1 MKATNKTSKDSK
13 VIAMSAKT
21 KGRIASIAASL
32 KGKELFADK
41 IELAKKSLRNL
52 KSLPI

>member
-1 MKATNKTSKDSK
+1 MKTIPTTPKTSK

-21 KGRIASIAASL
+21 KEKITTVANNL
-32 KGKELFADK
+32 KGKRLFADK
-41 IELAKKSLRNL
+41 IELAKEALSDL